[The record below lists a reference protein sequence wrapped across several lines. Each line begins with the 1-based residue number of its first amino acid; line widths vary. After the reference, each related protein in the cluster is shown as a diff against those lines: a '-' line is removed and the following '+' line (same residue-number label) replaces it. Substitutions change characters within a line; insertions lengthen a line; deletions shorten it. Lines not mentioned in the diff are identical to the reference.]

1 MKRRSKK
8 ISARKGAKAFAGIA
22 TLPFFGVSG
31 ASGLLLVIATTLLL
45 LSAFYPS
52 SLSALRVGT
61 TDAFAPV
68 LNVVS
73 APIQRAA
80 VFVRDVSGLAAIQAE
95 NARLTEENTKL
106 REWYQAALLL
116 EAENK
121 SLRELMNVKIEPQ
134 HTYITARVLSDG
146 NSHFAKS
153 MLVSAGQLDGVKK
166 GQAVV
171 AGDGLIGRVV
181 EVGQSTA
188 RVLLITDI
196 NSRVPVLIQ
205 DSRQHAI
212 FAGQNEK
219 HGALVHLPAE
229 SKVKQGARVVTSGI
243 GGIFPV
249 GLPVGVVTTV
259 GEEIVVEPFADF
271 NRLMHVRIVNLPDDP
286 NLHSGANLP
295 PAL

>member
-8 ISARKGAKAFAGIA
+8 IASRKSSKAFAAIA
-22 TLPFFGVSG
+22 ALPALGLSG
-31 ASGLLLVIATTLLL
+31 ASGFLLIIGAALLM

-52 SLSALRVGT
+52 TLTGLRVGAADT
-61 TDAFAPV
+61 LAPV

-73 APIQRAA
+73 APMQRAA

-95 NARLTEENTKL
+95 NARLAEENIKL

-121 SLRELMNVKIEPQ
+121 SLRELMNVKVDAQ
-134 HTYITARVLSDG
+134 HTYITARVLSDS

-153 MLVSAGQLDGVKK
+153 LLVSAGTADGVEK
-166 GQAVV
+166 GQAVI

-181 EVGQSTA
+181 EAGENTA

-196 NSRVPVLIQ
+196 NSRVPVLVQ

-212 FAGQNEK
+212 FAGQNTK
-219 HGALVHLPAE
+219 TGQLVHLPE
-229 SKVKQGARVVTSGI
+229 DSKVKQGVRVVTSGV
-243 GGIFPV
+243 GGIFPM
-249 GLPVGVVTTV
+249 GLPVGVVTDI
-259 GEEIVVEPFADF
+259 GERVIIEPFADF
-271 NRLMHVRIVNLPDDP
+271 NRLMHVRIVNLPQDP
-286 NLHSGANLP
+286 NLHSPGL
-295 PAL
+295 

>member
-1 MKRRSKK
+1 M
-8 ISARKGAKAFAGIA
+8 SAAD
-22 TLPFFGVSG
+22 TM
-31 ASGLLLVIATTLLL
+31 
-45 LSAFYPS
+45 
-52 SLSALRVGT
+52 
-61 TDAFAPV
+61 APV

-73 APIQRAA
+73 APMQRAA

-95 NARLTEENTKL
+95 NARLAEENIKL

-134 HTYITARVLSDG
+134 HTYITARVLSDS

-153 MLVSAGQLDGVKK
+153 LLVSAGTLDGVKK

-181 EVGQSTA
+181 EAGEKTS

-212 FAGQNEK
+212 FAGQNAK
-219 HGALVHLPAE
+219 TGQLVHMPEE
-229 SKVKQGARVVTSGI
+229 SKVKQGVRVVTSGV
-243 GGIFPV
+243 GGIFPM
-249 GLPVGVVTTV
+249 GLPVGVVTET
-259 GEEIVVEPFADF
+259 GEQTIIEPFADF

-286 NLHSGANLP
+286 NLRSQAM
-295 PAL
+295 

>member
-1 MKRRSKK
+1 M
-8 ISARKGAKAFAGIA
+8 IAALPLFGLGGA
-22 TLPFFGVSG
+22 SG
-31 ASGLLLVIATTLLL
+31 FLLIVASGLLLVSTF
-45 LSAFYPS
+45 SPS
-52 SLSALRVGT
+52 SLSGLRMGAV
-61 TDAFAPV
+61 DAAAPV
-68 LNVVS
+68 LNIVS
-73 APIQRAA
+73 APVQRAA

-95 NARLTEENTKL
+95 NARLTEENLKL

-134 HTYITARVLSDG
+134 HTYITARVLSDS

-153 MLVSAGQLDGVKK
+153 LLVSAGTHDGVQK

-171 AGDGLIGRVV
+171 AGDGLVGRVV
-181 EVGQSTA
+181 EAGEKTS

-219 HGALVHLPAE
+219 TGQLVHMSE
-229 SKVKQGARVVTSGI
+229 QSKVKQGVRVVTSGI

-249 GLPVGVVTTV
+249 GLPVGVVSETGESTT
-259 GEEIVVEPFADF
+259 IEPFADF

-286 NLHSGANLP
+286 NLRSQGM
-295 PAL
+295 